1 MTKETAVLV
10 SLFCMSRCLDIQI
23 PVSVIKLICL
33 WPVNFGCSAHMPWLL
48 LQQVTLQGMLVFF
61 PPSFLASYLSSLS
74 QAASPPATQNTLRLN
89 KHCCYARDSAA
100 VWKRQKER
108 NVGGVLPLMAW
119 CLYAHCRGHSCSF
132 WVGKLRTGAWRD
144 QQ

>member
-48 LQQVTLQGMLVFF
+48 LQQVTLQGMLVQ
-61 PPSFLASYLSSLS
+61 SFKSDEALLISLGS
-74 QAASPPATQNTLRLN
+74 
-89 KHCCYARDSAA
+89 
-100 VWKRQKER
+100 
-108 NVGGVLPLMAW
+108 
-119 CLYAHCRGHSCSF
+119 
-132 WVGKLRTGAWRD
+132 
-144 QQ
+144 